1 MAEPRGMGRG
11 LAAIL
16 PEPGLRSEVVEL
28 PIDSLAPNPDQ
39 PRKHFD
45 KAGLEAL
52 ASSIAES
59 GVVQP
64 VIATRLSDGSYE
76 LIAGERRWRAAGMAG
91 LKTVPTVIRD
101 QAEAERLELALIE
114 NMVREDLNPVEE
126 ARACLAL
133 IEELGLSKEELGK
146 RIGRSRSQVSN
157 LVRLLDLPDEA
168 IDLLEDG
175 TLSEGHGRAIL
186 QAPDHE
192 ARKQLAEKAA
202 AEKLAAAQAVADK
215 LNGTAVAVAR
225 KAGMDGRL
233 FGSVGNAD
241 IAEALKAAGFDVD
254 KASVRMPEGPLK
266 AIGEFPIEVALHTD
280 VIATITVNVAAE

>member
-39 PRKHFD
+39 PRTRFD
-45 KAGLEAL
+45 RAGLEAL
-52 ASSIAES
+52 AASIAES

-76 LIAGERRWRAAGMAG
+76 LIAGERRWRAAGIAG
-91 LKTVPTVIRD
+91 LKTVPAVLRD
-101 QAEAERLELALIE
+101 PDEAERLELALIE

-133 IEELGLSKEELGK
+133 VEELGLSKEELGK

-157 LVRLLDLPDEA
+157 LIRLLDLPEEA
-168 IDLLEDG
+168 IVLLEAG
-175 TLSEGHGRAIL
+175 ELSEGHGRAIL

-192 ARKQLAEKAA
+192 TRKRLATQAA
-202 AEKLAAAQAVADK
+202 AEGWTVRRTEQEARGAAGKGSSGKARR
-215 LNGTAVAVAR
+215 GFTAEEAR
-225 KAGMDGRL
+225 R
-233 FGSVGNAD
+233 
-241 IAEALKAAGFDVD
+241 AEALAAGLETRLDRP
-254 KASVRMPEGPLK
+254 VRVRPKGDGAVVEITLADLADLGRL
-266 AIGEFPIEVALHTD
+266 ADDLGERQ
-280 VIATITVNVAAE
+280 

>member
-1 MAEPRGMGRG
+1 MAESRGMGRG

-28 PIDSLAPNPDQ
+28 PIESLAPNPDQ
-39 PRKHFD
+39 PRSNFD
-45 KAGLEAL
+45 QAGLDAL
-52 ASSIAES
+52 AASIADS

-76 LIAGERRWRAAGMAG
+76 LIAGERRWRAAGIAG
-91 LKTVPTVIRD
+91 LKTIPTVIRD
-101 QAEAERLELALIE
+101 PAEAERLELALVE

-157 LVRLLDLPDEA
+157 LVRLLDLPEEA
-168 IDLLEDG
+168 IVLLEAG
-175 TLSEGHGRAIL
+175 ELSEGHGRAIL

-192 ARKQLAEKAA
+192 DRKTLAT
-202 AEKLAAAQAVADK
+202 QAVAEGWTVRRTEQEARATTGK
-215 LNGTAVAVAR
+215 ESSRRARRGFTAEQAR
-225 KAGMDGRL
+225 R
-233 FGSVGNAD
+233 
-241 IAEALKAAGFDVD
+241 AEAL
-254 KASVRMPEGPLK
+254 ASGLETRLDRPVRVRPKGDGAVVEITIADLSDLGRL
-266 AIGEFPIEVALHTD
+266 ADDLGERQ
-280 VIATITVNVAAE
+280 

>member
-39 PRKHFD
+39 PRTRFD
-45 KAGLEAL
+45 RAGLEAL
-52 ASSIAES
+52 AASIAES

-76 LIAGERRWRAAGMAG
+76 LIAGERRWRAAGIAG
-91 LKTVPTVIRD
+91 LKTVPAVLRD
-101 QAEAERLELALIE
+101 PDEAERLELALIE

-133 IEELGLSKEELGK
+133 VEELGLSKEVLGK

-157 LVRLLDLPDEA
+157 LIRLLDLPEEA
-168 IDLLEDG
+168 IVLLEAG
-175 TLSEGHGRAIL
+175 ELSEGHGRAIL

-192 ARKQLAEKAA
+192 TRKRLATQAA
-202 AEKLAAAQAVADK
+202 AEGWTVRRTEQEARGAAGKGSSGKARR
-215 LNGTAVAVAR
+215 GFTAEEAR
-225 KAGMDGRL
+225 R
-233 FGSVGNAD
+233 
-241 IAEALKAAGFDVD
+241 AEALAAGLETRLDRP
-254 KASVRMPEGPLK
+254 VRVRPKGDGAVVEITLADLADLGRL
-266 AIGEFPIEVALHTD
+266 ADDLGERQ
-280 VIATITVNVAAE
+280 

>member
-1 MAEPRGMGRG
+1 MGRG

-28 PIDSLAPNPDQ
+28 PIESIAPNPDQ
-39 PRKHFD
+39 PRSKFD
-45 KAGLEAL
+45 QAGLEAL
-52 ASSIAES
+52 ASSISES

-76 LIAGERRWRAAGMAG
+76 LIAGERRWRAAGIAG

-133 IEELGLSKEELGK
+133 IEELGLNKEELGK

-168 IDLLEDG
+168 IALLEDG
-175 TLSEGHGRAIL
+175 RLSEGHGRAIL

-192 ARKQLAEKAA
+192 TRK
-202 AEKLAAAQAVADK
+202 KLADQAAREGWTVRRTEEEARAASGKTGRSATKRNRGFTADQARQVETWAAVLETRLDRTVRIRPKGNGAVVEITLTDLVDLDRLADD
-215 LNGTAVAVAR
+215 L
-225 KAGMDGRL
+225 
-233 FGSVGNAD
+233 GS
-241 IAEALKAAGFDVD
+241 
-254 KASVRMPEGPLK
+254 RQ
-266 AIGEFPIEVALHTD
+266 
-280 VIATITVNVAAE
+280 

>member
-39 PRKHFD
+39 PRTRFD
-45 KAGLEAL
+45 RAGLEAL
-52 ASSIAES
+52 AASIAES

-76 LIAGERRWRAAGMAG
+76 LIAGERRWRAAGIAG
-91 LKTVPTVIRD
+91 LKTVPAVLRD
-101 QAEAERLELALIE
+101 PDEAERLELALIE

-133 IEELGLSKEELGK
+133 VEELGLSKEELGK

-157 LVRLLDLPDEA
+157 LVRLLDLPEEA
-168 IDLLEDG
+168 IVLLEAG
-175 TLSEGHGRAIL
+175 ELSEGHGRAIL

-192 ARKQLAEKAA
+192 TRKRLATQAA
-202 AEKLAAAQAVADK
+202 AEGWTVRRTEQEARGAAG
-215 LNGTAVAVAR
+215 NGSPGRARRGFTAEEAR
-225 KAGMDGRL
+225 R
-233 FGSVGNAD
+233 
-241 IAEALKAAGFDVD
+241 AEALAAGLETRLDRP
-254 KASVRMPEGPLK
+254 VRVRPRGEGAVVEITL
-266 AIGEFPIEVALHTD
+266 ADLADLGRLADDLGERQ
-280 VIATITVNVAAE
+280 

>member
-28 PIDSLAPNPDQ
+28 PIESIAPNPDQ
-39 PRKHFD
+39 PRSKFD
-45 KAGLEAL
+45 QAGLEAL

-76 LIAGERRWRAAGMAG
+76 LIAGERRWRAAGIAG

-133 IEELGLSKEELGK
+133 IEELGLNKEELGK

-168 IDLLEDG
+168 IALLEDG
-175 TLSEGHGRAIL
+175 RLSEGHGRAIL

-192 ARKQLAEKAA
+192 TRKKLADQAAREGWTVRKTEEEARAASGKAGRSATRRNRGFTADQAKQAET
-202 AEKLAAAQAVADK
+202 LAAAFETRLDRTVRIRPKGSGAVVEITLTDFAD
-215 LNGTAVAVAR
+215 L
-225 KAGMDGRL
+225 DRL
-233 FGSVGNAD
+233 ADDLGS
-241 IAEALKAAGFDVD
+241 
-254 KASVRMPEGPLK
+254 RQ
-266 AIGEFPIEVALHTD
+266 
-280 VIATITVNVAAE
+280 

>member
-1 MAEPRGMGRG
+1 MGRG

-202 AEKLAAAQAVADK
+202 AEGWTVRRTEEEARSLSGKPRGSRSGRRRAF
-215 LNGTAVAVAR
+215 TAEESR
-225 KAGMDGRL
+225 Q
-233 FGSVGNAD
+233 
-241 IAEALKAAGFDVD
+241 AEAL
-254 KASVRMPEGPLK
+254 ASTLETRLDRPVRIRPKGDGAVVE
-266 AIGEFPIEVALHTD
+266 
-280 VIATITVNVAAE
+280 ITLGDLADADQLADDLGSRQ

>member
-1 MAEPRGMGRG
+1 VAEPRGMGRG

-39 PRKHFD
+39 PRTKFD
-45 KAGLEAL
+45 QAGLEAL

-101 QAEAERLELALIE
+101 EAEAERLELALVE

-133 IEELGLSKEELGK
+133 IEELGLSKEDLGK

-168 IDLLEDG
+168 IELLEDG
-175 TLSEGHGRAIL
+175 RLSEGHGRAIL

-192 ARKQLAEKAA
+192 ARK
-202 AEKLAAAQAVADK
+202 KLADRAADESWTVRRTEEEARALAGKSDKGRPRGRRGFTAEESRQAETVAASLETRLDRP
-215 LNGTAVAVAR
+215 VR
-225 KAGMDGRL
+225 IRPKAGGAVVEITLADLADADRL
-233 FGSVGNAD
+233 ADDLGS
-241 IAEALKAAGFDVD
+241 
-254 KASVRMPEGPLK
+254 RQ
-266 AIGEFPIEVALHTD
+266 
-280 VIATITVNVAAE
+280 

>member
-202 AEKLAAAQAVADK
+202 AEGWTVRRTEEEARSLSGKPRGSRSGRRRAF
-215 LNGTAVAVAR
+215 TAEESR
-225 KAGMDGRL
+225 Q
-233 FGSVGNAD
+233 
-241 IAEALKAAGFDVD
+241 AEAL
-254 KASVRMPEGPLK
+254 ASTLETRLDRPVRIRPKGDGAVVE
-266 AIGEFPIEVALHTD
+266 
-280 VIATITVNVAAE
+280 ITLGDLADADRLADDLGSRQ

>member
-1 MAEPRGMGRG
+1 MGRG

-202 AEKLAAAQAVADK
+202 AEGWTVRRTEEEARSLSGKPRGSRSGRRRAF
-215 LNGTAVAVAR
+215 TAEESR
-225 KAGMDGRL
+225 Q
-233 FGSVGNAD
+233 
-241 IAEALKAAGFDVD
+241 AEAL
-254 KASVRMPEGPLK
+254 ASTLETRLDRPVRIRPKGDGAVVE
-266 AIGEFPIEVALHTD
+266 
-280 VIATITVNVAAE
+280 ITLGDLADADRLADDLGSRQ